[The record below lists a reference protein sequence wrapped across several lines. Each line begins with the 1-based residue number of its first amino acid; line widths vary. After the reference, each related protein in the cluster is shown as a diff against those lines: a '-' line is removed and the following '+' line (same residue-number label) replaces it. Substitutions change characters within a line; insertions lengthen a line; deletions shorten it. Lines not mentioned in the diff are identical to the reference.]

1 MVDCLKWFNS
11 KTNVLLCKVSI
22 RKYIWVIGF
31 KNGVLDIE
39 TMEFRDWCD
48 EDVIPNM
55 IPHRWNPNAS
65 SKLLFDTLERI
76 ACGDI
81 ATQLN
86 LTEFLGMCMMRST
99 ILIPFFPVLV
109 GVGSNGKSTYINL
122 ISNVIGDEN
131 YSALQPETIS
141 KHFMG
146 VHIVGKTANLGDD
159 IKGGY
164 LNEDACSSIK
174 SIATG
179 DLMMTDV
186 KGSVGFKY
194 RPYCTMVFSC
204 NAFPRLADTT
214 EGFMRR
220 LFPVE
225 FNAKFSKD
233 NPEFDPS
240 VSLKLESEEV
250 LEAACV
256 VGVDGLKRAIAQNGP
271 TPNEMSESLKS
282 EIVQEGNTG
291 MQWINDE
298 CISIDDVL
306 DKTKEE
312 VHRRYASWCERNGY
326 ARTMF
331 GSGTLSKTVCAYFR
345 VSCTKSDHREYAD
358 TGRKTVKVY
367 EKKVPKSAN

>member
-1 MVDCLKWFNS
+1 MS
-11 KTNVLLCKVSI
+11 KKE
-22 RKYIWVIGF
+22 R
-31 KNGVLDIE
+31 
-39 TMEFRDWCD
+39 
-48 EDVIPNM
+48 
-55 IPHRWNPNAS
+55 NPRS
-65 SKLLFDTLERI
+65 
-76 ACGDI
+76 
-81 ATQLN
+81 
-86 LTEFLGMCMMRST
+86 MRRS
-99 ILIPFFPVLV
+99 V
-109 GVGSNGKSTYINL
+109 
-122 ISNVIGDEN
+122 SNVIGDEN